1 MAVSRVLIGVMVMI
15 SGHAAPLRS
24 LRLLAETYDARG
36 AIRSTLLPPG
46 IFCASWDLSLQPG
59 TLTCRGTGFL
69 SPYASDVPV
78 SVTGCRPVGCVRAC

>member
-15 SGHAAPLRS
+15 SGHAATLRS

-46 IFCASWDLSLQPG
+46 IFCAGGDLSLQPG
-59 TLTCRGTGFL
+59 TSHVQGYGA
-69 SPYASDVPV
+69 SVPYASDVPV

>member
-1 MAVSRVLIGVMVMI
+1 MAVSRVLIRVMVMI

-46 IFCASWDLSLQPG
+46 IFCAGGDLSLRPG
-59 TLTCRGTGFL
+59 T
-69 SPYASDVPV
+69 SHA
-78 SVTGCRPVGCVRAC
+78 